1 MQIQFGGTAADVA
14 EDADGRRVP
23 HATGTVWDGEGE
35 GATQLVVVDE
45 YGSPMTELRA
55 DVDGMLPTFYIEDG
69 PERVHVDFGAGRVA
83 LVAVDVGD
91 RLRQHQGQEDAHGDR
106 AWTTDHLA
114 GLMGVPGGLATLDA
128 AGLVP
133 AAQLP
138 AAQAAET
145 QLVAELD
152 QAGPV
157 LFEGTAT
164 LAGGRLVRAVLR
176 LDAEER

>member
-1 MQIQFGGTAADVA
+1 
-14 EDADGRRVP
+14 
-23 HATGTVWDGEGE
+23 
-35 GATQLVVVDE
+35 
-45 YGSPMTELRA
+45 MTELRA
-55 DVDGMLPTFYIEDG
+55 DADGMIPRFYVEGG

-106 AWTTDHLA
+106 AWTADHLA

-138 AAQAAET
+138 ATAQAAET

-152 QAGPV
+152 QERGPV

-164 LAGGRLVRAVLR
+164 LADGSSVRAVLR
-176 LDAEER
+176 LDAAAEAG